1 MQYGKVYLAVYKKPD
16 GGEVEVAVK
25 LARVKASAADKA
37 DFLAE
42 AELMLTLQH
51 PTMLKVYG
59 LCIQR
64 KPWLLVTEYMLHK
77 DLGM

>member
-1 MQYGKVYLAVYKKPD
+1 MYTQPD
-16 GGEVEVAVK
+16 GAQVEVAVK